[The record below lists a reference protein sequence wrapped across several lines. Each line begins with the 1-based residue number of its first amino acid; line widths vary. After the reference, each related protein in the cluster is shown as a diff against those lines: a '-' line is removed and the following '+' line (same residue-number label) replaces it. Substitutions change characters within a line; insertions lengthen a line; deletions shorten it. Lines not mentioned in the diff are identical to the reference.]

1 MRITAQN
8 NCDEDDSLDEVE
20 INVSKVFIKGKAYL
34 TTIMELFTI
43 A

>member
-1 MRITAQN
+1 MRITAQKTIV
-8 NCDEDDSLDEVE
+8 DEDSLDEVE

-34 TTIMELFTI
+34 PTIMELFTI